1 VKQREK
7 ILAIGV
13 GVCVL
18 VVGLRAAYL
27 YYDETYTQ
35 RQNHLDTLEKKIRD
49 QDVVLKQGANAS
61 KSFSK
66 WQARALPPDRSAAK
80 SLYQKWLL
88 EVTKRA
94 GLKDPKITAATQIA
108 PLALPRNALRRQATP
123 GVANTP
129 KVYERFGYT
138 LAADVSLTE
147 IVRLL
152 YEFYSANHLH
162 RITKL
167 EVALPKA
174 GSNLSLT
181 MTVDGLMLPGA
192 TNTDKLS
199 TAKSDRLEFADL
211 AAYEKSI
218 VGRNL
223 FAEYKP
229 PPPPPQPR
237 VEVRRDPPPPPPPAF
252 DKAKHAT
259 VTGIVEQNDEPQ
271 LWVRVKTTG
280 ELLKLSEGEEF
291 TIGDMKCTVVRINT
305 RDAELATG
313 DKRFVVKLQDNL
325 RDASTGKSSDL

>member
-13 GVCVL
+13 AASVL
-18 VVGLRAAYL
+18 MVGLRAASV
-27 YYDETYTQ
+27 YYDETYTR
-35 RQNHLDTLEKKIRD
+35 RQNQLDTLEKKVDD
-49 QDVVLKQGANAS
+49 QNLVIDRGVKAS
-61 KSFSK
+61 KTFHD
-66 WQARALPPDRSAAK
+66 WQARALPPDRSTAS

-88 EVTKRA
+88 EIAKRA
-94 GLKDPKITAATQIA
+94 GLKDPKLTPVARVA
-108 PLALPRNALRRQATP
+108 PLALPKEALRRQATP

-129 KVYERFGYT
+129 KTYERVGYT
-138 LAADVSLTE
+138 LAAEVSLTE
-147 IVRLL
+147 VVRLL

-162 RITKL
+162 RVAKL
-167 EVALPKA
+167 EVALPKS
-174 GSNLSLT
+174 GSSLNLT
-181 MTVDGLMLPGA
+181 MTIEGLLLPGA

-199 TAKSDRLEFADL
+199 TAKSDRLEHADL

-229 PPPPPQPR
+229 PAPPPQPR
-237 VEVRRDPPPPPPPAF
+237 VEVRRDSPPPPPAF

-291 TIGDMKCTVVRINT
+291 TIGDMKCVVVRINT

-313 DKRFVVKLQDNL
+313 DKHFVVRLQDNL